1 MAAEQIEVGFAT
13 PGDAPTI
20 ASMSR
25 DLIETGLGWTY
36 QPPRVAKLIRDP
48 DCVAL
53 LTREG
58 ARTVGFALMGFGEE
72 RAHLVL
78 LAVRPTHQRRG
89 IARRMLTWLFETAT
103 VAGMASIH
111 VELRVDN
118 TSAFIMYQALG
129 FTETLRVPRY
139 YAGRETAVRMLR
151 VLRAPTAVAPAWT
164 PPPRT

>member
-13 PGDAPTI
+13 PGDAQTI

-25 DLIETGLGWTY
+25 DLIETGLGWNY
-36 QPPRVAKLIRDP
+36 RPQRVAKLIQDP

-53 LTREG
+53 RTREG

-89 IARRMLTWLFETAT
+89 IARRMLTWLFETAA
-103 VAGMASIH
+103 VAGTASIH

-118 TSAFIMYQALG
+118 MPAFIMYQALG
-129 FTETLRVPRY
+129 FTETFRVPRY

-151 VLRAPTAVAPAWT
+151 VLRAPAAVAPVWR